1 MSTDPR
7 PEPGHDREPGGAG
20 GASSDD
26 RFRRSQTDAW
36 NAFGLIVSGVLVW
49 GGVGFLVAAW
59 LDTAW
64 PRLVGLLVG
73 MAGGLYL
80 VWLRYG
86 DADGSPG
93 PPGSSSKRKGNW

>member
-1 MSTDPR
+1 MPTDPTD
-7 PEPGHDREPGGAG
+7 DREPGPGDPAAAG
-20 GASSDD
+20 GRQHDRDASYG
-26 RFRRSQTDAW
+26 RKTQTDAW
-36 NAFGLIVSGVLVW
+36 NAFGLIISGVLVW

-59 LDTAW
+59 LDSTW

-86 DADGSPG
+86 D
-93 PPGSSSKRKGNW
+93 PPQQ